1 MTWFII
7 AIVLLVIAALL
18 IPFAGLLSKLAEYED
33 DRAGIAL
40 IIRIVGA
47 VAIVLSI
54 FIIGLGMTFQ
64 VESQTQGVVSS
75 FGAVH
80 EDTAKP
86 GLHTKKPW
94 DKVTQISTAIEGKRY
109 HGDSAIK
116 VTLKGGA
123 EAYVSASTRSG
134 VAPEKA
140 NKVFEQFRNYDDPTV
155 EFRKQ
160 VVGDQL
166 KAAMYRAFRE
176 VDPLSLSGLS
186 EVPLDLKAIE
196 SQIRADLIKNGNGM
210 INEDELLVSISGVT
224 PSKKAQ
230 RYIEE
235 TSNQINKTSQATEAY
250 NTAIKEAA
258 ANEKLAKSLTPEIL
272 TNKCLEMI
280 KDGVENLPAGFNC
293 TGGGTGVV
301 IPGVN

>member
-7 AIVLLVIAALL
+7 ALVLLVLAFLL
-18 IPFAGLLSKLAEYED
+18 IPFAGLLSKLSSYED
-33 DRAGIAL
+33 DRSGIAL
-40 IIRIVGA
+40 IIRCVG
-47 VAIVLSI
+47 VVGIVLAAVI
-54 FIIGLGMTFQ
+54 LGLGMTFQ

-75 FGAVH
+75 FGRVH
-80 EDTAKP
+80 EETAKP

-109 HGDSAIK
+109 HGDTAIK

-134 VAPEKA
+134 AAPEKA

-160 VVGDQL
+160 VVSDQL
-166 KAAMYRAFRE
+166 KASMYRVFRE
-176 VDPLSLSGLS
+176 VDPLSLSGLA
-186 EVPLDLKAIE
+186 EEPLDLDAI
-196 SQIRADLIKNGNGM
+196 QAKITADLIKNGKGM

-235 TSNQINKTSQATEAY
+235 TAQQINKTSTATEAF
-250 NTAIKEAA
+250 NTAVKEAA
-258 ANEKLAKSLTPEIL
+258 ANDRLAKSLTPEIL
-272 TNKCLEMI
+272 ENKCLEMI
-280 KDGVENLPAGFNC
+280 KDGVENLPAGFSC
-293 TGGGTGVV
+293 SGGGTGVV